1 MNLAPLF
8 LSGFLATCGGVQ
20 PAAAQAPD
28 AIGMHIGSVHSNNYD
43 PVAKRN
49 WNNANPGLYAKWN
62 VGNDMGAY
70 VVGSY
75 YNSIR
80 KQSVYAGY
88 AYPVLPNLD
97 VVVGVVSG
105 YNGPG
110 YRAKAIMPMV
120 VPSLH
125 FPITD
130 TISARF
136 NLAIGV
142 GKGSATALN
151 FALEYRL

>member
-1 MNLAPLF
+1 MKLFNLAPLF

-28 AIGMHIGSVHSNNYD
+28 VIGVHIGSVHSNNYD

-49 WNNANPGLYAKWN
+49 WNNANPGLYARWDN
-62 VGNDMGAY
+62 V
-70 VVGSY
+70 VVGTY

-88 AYPVLPNLD
+88 AVPVLPYLD
-97 VVVGVVSG
+97 VVLGGVTG

-125 FPITD
+125 IPITD
-130 TISARF
+130 AVSVRF

-151 FALEYRL
+151 LALEYRL

>member
-1 MNLAPLF
+1 MKLFNFAPLF
-8 LSGFLATCGGVQ
+8 LSGFLVTCGGVQ
-20 PAAAQAPD
+20 PAAAQMPD
-28 AIGMHIGSVHSNNYD
+28 VIGMHIGSVHSNNYD

-49 WNNANPGLYAKWN
+49 WNNTNPGLYARWDN
-62 VGNDMGAY
+62 V
-70 VVGSY
+70 VVGTY

-88 AYPVLPNLD
+88 AYPVLSNLD

-105 YNGPG
+105 YDGPG

-130 TISARF
+130 TINARL

-151 FALEYRL
+151 FAIEYRL